1 MSESF
6 LGRWARRKAEA
17 RRAEP
22 PDETAAPAAEQGAP
36 EAESAAEPSEAD
48 VSSAAAST
56 PEAEPALSA
65 EEIAELP
72 PIESLAA
79 DSDITAFLR
88 KGVPQALRN
97 AALRRIWLLDPKIRD
112 FVGEARDYDWDW
124 NTPGGVPGGGPLRAG
139 EDVAAMVDRM
149 FSRGEAAPQP
159 ASEGAAP
166 AGTNDTL
173 SPRHGAEPQA
183 PAEDAAQGAAPDGG
197 GSDAP
202 RAEDTPAGQ
211 DGSAPAEAPESLRGD
226 ATVQVD
232 PPAAQPQPGL
242 AGKRRHGGAMPV

>member
-36 EAESAAEPSEAD
+36 ETDTDSALPSAETDTSP
-48 VSSAAAST
+48 AAATTSET
-56 PEAEPALSA
+56 EPALSA
-65 EEIAELP
+65 EEIAALP

-112 FVGEARDYDWDW
+112 FVGEARD
-124 NTPGGVPGGGPLRAG
+124 
-139 EDVAAMVDRM
+139 
-149 FSRGEAAPQP
+149 
-159 ASEGAAP
+159 
-166 AGTNDTL
+166 
-173 SPRHGAEPQA
+173 
-183 PAEDAAQGAAPDGG
+183 
-197 GSDAP
+197 
-202 RAEDTPAGQ
+202 
-211 DGSAPAEAPESLRGD
+211 
-226 ATVQVD
+226 
-232 PPAAQPQPGL
+232 
-242 AGKRRHGGAMPV
+242 

>member
-1 MSESF
+1 MSETF
-6 LGRWARRKAEA
+6 LSRWARRKAQA
-17 RRAEP
+17 RHADL
-22 PDETAAPAAEQGAP
+22 PDETAAPAAEQVAPEGAP
-36 EAESAAEPSEAD
+36 AAEPSEAD
-48 VSSAAAST
+48 AFPAAAAT
-56 PEAEPALSA
+56 AEAEPALS
-65 EEIAELP
+65 EEEVAALP

-97 AALRRIWLLDPKIRD
+97 AALRRVWLLDPKIRD

-124 NTPGGVPGGGPLRAG
+124 NTPGGVPGGGPLQAG

-149 FSRGEAAPQP
+149 FSRGEAAAQP
-159 ASEGAAP
+159 ASERAAP

-173 SPRHGAEPQA
+173 SPRHGAKPQA
-183 PAEDAAQGAAPDGG
+183 PAEDAAQGAAPGGG

-202 RAEDTPAGQ
+202 RAEDTPAGP

-232 PPAAQPQPGL
+232 PPAAQPQPRL